1 VWERQAAQGLPLVEQ
16 AERVRLREVQRI
28 PPELAWWL
36 GVEPIALVHPLVWL
50 ALREAQRVPPELA
63 WWLGVAQAVRI
74 ALALPEQAERV
85 RLREVQRIPPEL
97 AWWLGVAQVEPR
109 ALAVSLG
116 P

>member
-1 VWERQAAQGLPLVEQ
+1 VEQ

-36 GVEPIALVHPLVWL
+36 GVEPIALVQPLVWL
-50 ALREAQRVPPELA
+50 ALREAQRVPPELV
-63 WWLGVAQAVRI
+63 WWLAVV
-74 ALALPEQAERV
+74 LAAWV
-85 RLREVQRIPPEL
+85 RLRGVQRIPPEL
-97 AWWLGVAQVEPR
+97 VWWLGVAQVEPR